1 MIAFIVSRPT
11 ASTLS
16 MWRQGGVEGLP
27 SSELHV
33 TNISSEPLWVT
44 IHQLSKNSTIQHNF
58 DSCLKKIPLYIF

>member
-1 MIAFIVSRPT
+1 MIAFIVSSPT

-33 TNISSEPLWVT
+33 TNISSEPL
-44 IHQLSKNSTIQHNF
+44 
-58 DSCLKKIPLYIF
+58 